1 MNYTKMIKN
10 RLLIIVGLVVVS
22 SIFVLITVLDDG
34 FRKYDN
40 DIYQITYEKNWKV
53 TTTGKNSILTHK
65 SGCKYS
71 VNVMDLEDE
80 YRMSSLAE
88 VVDDIIEKVENDNPR
103 YRLVNKEETS
113 IGKGAYEA
121 YQFLYEA
128 DDAQSM
134 ITICKRNNRV
144 YVINYYATDDKFDII
159 LDSVKDMN
167 YKFEILI

>member
-1 MNYTKMIKN
+1 MNDDKKIKN
-10 RLLIIVGLVVVS
+10 RLFIIIGLIIASFV
-22 SIFVLITVLDDG
+22 FVLLTVLDDG

-53 TTTGKNSILTHK
+53 TQKGRDSVLTHK

-71 VNVMDLEDE
+71 VKIINLEDE
-80 YRMSSLAE
+80 YRRSSLNE
-88 VVDDIIEKVENDNPR
+88 LVDDILEQVENDNPT

-113 IGKGAYEA
+113 MGKGAYEA
-121 YQFLYEA
+121 YQFLYET
-128 DDAQSM
+128 DDLQSM
-134 ITICKRNNRV
+134 ITICKRNDRV
-144 YVINYYATDDKFDII
+144 YVINYLASIDKFDII

>member
-1 MNYTKMIKN
+1 MT
-10 RLLIIVGLVVVS
+10 S
-22 SIFVLITVLDDG
+22 
-34 FRKYDN
+34 
-40 DIYQITYEKNWKV
+40 
-53 TTTGKNSILTHK
+53 
-65 SGCKYS
+65 
-71 VNVMDLEDE
+71 LE
-80 YRMSSLAE
+80 E
-88 VVDDIIEKVENDNPR
+88 VVEDIIEKVETDKPR